1 MRLNAST
8 HLTYCTNIHPGESW
22 AEVLASLQQHVPT
35 IKAQL
40 APQQAFG
47 LGLRL
52 SDLAS
57 RELLA
62 DGQLAAFKHWLQTED
77 CYVFTIN
84 GFPFGGFH
92 GMRVKDEV
100 HRPDWTTRARVD
112 YTRRLFRI
120 LAELLPP
127 GMDGGVSTSPLSYKP
142 WHRTSPTTNLAD
154 YWSVYEQSAAHLA
167 LVAEDLYRI
176 FRRTGQVLHLD
187 IEPEPDGLLENT
199 EDTLYAF
206 QEWIIPVAASRLAAG
221 FGLDQVQAERAAR
234 QHLQIC
240 YDVCHFAVAF
250 EDHGQSLNQFEA
262 AGLRI
267 GRFQISA
274 ALRADFATGRASELL
289 AELRNFDEPTYLHQ
303 VTTRQ
308 PGGQLHHY
316 PDLGAALA
324 HSAAEQAAEWRTHF
338 HVPIFVNQYKN
349 LQSTQPDIVE
359 VLKLQ
364 KLQPRTQHLEVE
376 TYTWEVLPAELRLGV
391 TDSIVRELAWVMARA

>member
-1 MRLNAST
+1 MRLNASS

-22 AEVLASLQQHVPT
+22 AEVLASLQQHIPA

-40 APQQAFG
+40 APSQAFG

-62 DGQLAAFKHWLQTED
+62 DGQLAGFKQWLQTED

-92 GMRVKDEV
+92 GVRVKDEV

-142 WHRTSPTTNLAD
+142 WHSNSPTTNLAD

-206 QEWIIPVAASRLAAG
+206 QEWIIPVAASRLATS

-274 ALRADFATGRASELL
+274 ALRADFTTSRASELL
-289 AELRNFDEPTYLHQ
+289 AELKNFDEPTYLHQ

-308 PGGQLHHY
+308 SDGLHHY
-316 PDLGAALA
+316 PDLGPALA
-324 HSAAEQAAEWRTHF
+324 APAAQQAEEWRIHF

-376 TYTWEVLPAELRLGV
+376 TYTWEVLPAELRLGL
-391 TDSIVRELAWVMARA
+391 TDSIVRELAWVIARV